1 MSNDANSQQRAAAEQ
16 KISEMVQQSK
26 ILESY
31 LNDILT
37 REAALTRL
45 IGEAQL
51 ASEGLQSLSSD
62 VPVETMVPLGVG
74 TYVKSTIEPVKNLL
88 VSVGAGIAIEKSK
101 NETISYIESKI
112 KEFEIGIGQLNRQKE
127 QITTRLTQIQNEI
140 NMIIQNSSK

>member
-62 VPVETMVPLGVG
+62 APVEAMVPLGVG
-74 TYVKSTIEPVKNLL
+74 TYVRSTIEPVKNLL

>member
-62 VPVETMVPLGVG
+62 APVETMVPLGVG
-74 TYVKSTIEPVKNLL
+74 TYVRSTIEPVKNLL

>member
-62 VPVETMVPLGVG
+62 APVETMVPLGVG
-74 TYVKSTIEPVKNLL
+74 TYVRSTIEPVKNLL

-127 QITTRLTQIQNEI
+127 QITTRLTQIQNEL

>member
-62 VPVETMVPLGVG
+62 APVETMVPLGVG
-74 TYVKSTIEPVKNLL
+74 TYVRSTIEPVKNLL

-140 NMIIQNSSK
+140 NMIIQNSSN

>member
-62 VPVETMVPLGVG
+62 SPVETMVPLGVG
-74 TYVKSTIEPVKNLL
+74 TYVRSTIEPVKNLL

-127 QITTRLTQIQNEI
+127 QITTRLTQIQNEL

>member
-127 QITTRLTQIQNEI
+127 QITIRLTQIQNEI

>member
-51 ASEGLQSLSSD
+51 TSEGLQSLSSD
-62 VPVETMVPLGVG
+62 APVETMVPLGVG
-74 TYVKSTIEPVKNLL
+74 TYVRSTIEPVKNLL

-112 KEFEIGIGQLNRQKE
+112 KEFEIGIGQLNKQKE

>member
-74 TYVKSTIEPVKNLL
+74 TYVRSTIEPVKNLL

-127 QITTRLTQIQNEI
+127 QITIRLTQIQNEI
-140 NMIIQNSSK
+140 NMIIQNSPK

>member
-62 VPVETMVPLGVG
+62 APVETMVPLGVG
-74 TYVKSTIEPVKNLL
+74 TYVRSTIEPVKNLL

-127 QITTRLTQIQNEI
+127 QITTRLTQIRNEI

>member
-51 ASEGLQSLSSD
+51 ASEGLQSISSD
-62 VPVETMVPLGVG
+62 APVETMVPLGVG
-74 TYVKSTIEPVKNLL
+74 TYVRSTIEPVKNLL

>member
-62 VPVETMVPLGVG
+62 APVETMVPLGVG
-74 TYVKSTIEPVKNLL
+74 TYVRSTIEPVKNLL

-140 NMIIQNSSK
+140 NSIIQNSSK

>member
-1 MSNDANSQQRAAAEQ
+1 MSKETNSHQRAAAEQ

-26 ILESY
+26 ILETY

-51 ASEGLQSLSSD
+51 ATEGLQSLSSD
-62 VPVETMVPLGVG
+62 ASVDSMVPLGVG
-74 TYVKSTIEPVKNLL
+74 VYVRSTIEPVKNLL
-88 VSVGAGIAIEKSK
+88 VNIGAGIAIEKSR
-101 NETISYIESKI
+101 NETINYIESKI

-127 QITTRLTQIQNEI
+127 QITIRLTQIQNEI
-140 NMIIQNSSK
+140 NMIIQNASK

>member
-62 VPVETMVPLGVG
+62 APVETMVPLGVG
-74 TYVKSTIEPVKNLL
+74 TYVRSTIEPVKNLL

-101 NETISYIESKI
+101 IETISYIESKI

>member
-45 IGEAQL
+45 TGEAQL

-62 VPVETMVPLGVG
+62 APVETMVPLGVG
-74 TYVKSTIEPVKNLL
+74 TYVRSTIEPVKNLL

>member
-1 MSNDANSQQRAAAEQ
+1 
-16 KISEMVQQSK
+16 
-26 ILESY
+26 
-31 LNDILT
+31 
-37 REAALTRL
+37 
-45 IGEAQL
+45 
-51 ASEGLQSLSSD
+51 
-62 VPVETMVPLGVG
+62 MVPLGVG

-127 QITTRLTQIQNEI
+127 QITIRLTQIQNEI

>member
-1 MSNDANSQQRAAAEQ
+1 MSNDANSQLRAAAEQ

-62 VPVETMVPLGVG
+62 APVETMVPLGVG
-74 TYVKSTIEPVKNLL
+74 TYVRSTIEPVKNLL

>member
-62 VPVETMVPLGVG
+62 APVETMVPLGVG
-74 TYVKSTIEPVKNLL
+74 TYVRSTIEPVKNLL

-101 NETISYIESKI
+101 SETISYIESKI

>member
-62 VPVETMVPLGVG
+62 APVETMVPLGVG
-74 TYVKSTIEPVKNLL
+74 TYVRSTIEPVKNLL

-127 QITTRLTQIQNEI
+127 QITNRLTQIQNEI

>member
-62 VPVETMVPLGVG
+62 APVETMVPLGVG
-74 TYVKSTIEPVKNLL
+74 TYVRSTIEPVKNLL
-88 VSVGAGIAIEKSK
+88 VSVGAGIAIEKSR

>member
-62 VPVETMVPLGVG
+62 APVETMVPLGVG
-74 TYVKSTIEPVKNLL
+74 TYVRSTIEPVKNLM

-127 QITTRLTQIQNEI
+127 QITARLTQIQNEI

>member
-62 VPVETMVPLGVG
+62 APVETMVPLGVG
-74 TYVKSTIEPVKNLL
+74 TYVRSTIEPVKNLL

-112 KEFEIGIGQLNRQKE
+112 KEFEIGIGQLNKQKE

>member
-1 MSNDANSQQRAAAEQ
+1 
-16 KISEMVQQSK
+16 MVQQSK

-62 VPVETMVPLGVG
+62 APVETMVPLGVG
-74 TYVKSTIEPVKNLL
+74 TYVRSTIEPVKNLL

>member
-37 REAALTRL
+37 REATLTRL

-62 VPVETMVPLGVG
+62 APVETMVPLGVG
-74 TYVKSTIEPVKNLL
+74 TYVRSTIEPVKNLL

>member
-1 MSNDANSQQRAAAEQ
+1 MSKETNSRQRAAAEQ

-26 ILESY
+26 ILETY

-51 ASEGLQSLSSD
+51 ATEGLQSLSSD
-62 VPVETMVPLGVG
+62 ASVDSMVPLGVG
-74 TYVKSTIEPVKNLL
+74 VYVRSTIEPVKSLL
-88 VSVGAGIAIEKSK
+88 VNIGAGIAIEKSR
-101 NETISYIESKI
+101 NETINYIESKI

-127 QITTRLTQIQNEI
+127 QITIRLTQIQNEI
-140 NMIIQNSSK
+140 NMIIQNASK

>member
-62 VPVETMVPLGVG
+62 APVETMVPLGVG
-74 TYVKSTIEPVKNLL
+74 TYVRSTIEPVKNLL

-127 QITTRLTQIQNEI
+127 QITIRLTQIQNEI

>member
-62 VPVETMVPLGVG
+62 APVETMVPLGIG
-74 TYVKSTIEPVKNLL
+74 TYVRSTIEPVKNLL